1 LLLRIGTIVFVV
13 TVACI
18 GTILVVTILFTCGAI
33 FWPPHRRQWL
43 VRGYLTSKN
52 DNVNNE

>member
-13 TVACI
+13 TVARI

-33 FWPPHRRQWL
+33 FWPPQGCVYKWL
-43 VRGYLTSKN
+43 IP
-52 DNVNNE
+52 